1 MVMPVTKRVRNG
13 QVSWRARWRDDTGA
27 QRSKSFRRKIDAERF
42 MTNLDHGRLNGA
54 YVDPS
59 AGRMTVGEWAERW
72 MRGQVQLKPKT
83 RASYESLLR
92 CWVIPRWGKVQLAKV
107 TFGAVAEW
115 VGTMQLGGLSAS
127 RTRQAYHVLT
137 GMLDDAVKDGRLV
150 RNPAAGVDL
159 PRIHAKPR
167 RYLRHDELHELAS
180 ACGPY
185 RVLVLT
191 LGYCGLRWGEAAAL
205 RVHNLDL
212 ARGRIEVTQAVVEVN
227 GRIVV
232 GTPKS
237 HQSRWL
243 PVPKLLLEGLDEQV
257 AGKHPDDLVFSSPKG
272 SHLRVQ
278 NFRRGYFDRAVDSIG
293 AKGFYP
299 HELRH
304 TAASLAIAS
313 GASVK
318 AVQRMLG
325 HASATLTLDRYG
337 HLFPDELDALA
348 ASLDDAMRGSGV
360 VPAWSQPV
368 PTLTDEEGSDAKTAS
383 DLRK

>member
-1 MVMPVTKRVRNG
+1 MPVAKRVRNG
-13 QVSWRARWRDDTGA
+13 QVTWRARWRDDTGA
-27 QRSKSFRRKIDAERF
+27 QRSKSFRRKVDAERF

-59 AGRMTVGEWAERW
+59 AGRMTVGEWSERW

-92 CWVIPRWGKVQLAKV
+92 CWVLPRWEKVQLVKV

-115 VGTMQLGGLSAS
+115 VGSMTLEGLSAS

-150 RNPAAGVDL
+150 TNPAAGVDL
-159 PRIHAKPR
+159 PRIESKPR
-167 RYLRHDELHELAS
+167 RYLRHDQLHALA
-180 ACGPY
+180 AKCGPY
-185 RVLVLT
+185 QVLVLT

-212 ARGRIEVTQAVVEVN
+212 DRGRIEVSQAVAEVN

-232 GTPKS
+232 GSPKS

-243 PVPKLLLEGLDEQV
+243 PVPTLLLEGLKEQV
-257 AGKHPDDLVFSSPKG
+257 AGKQPEDLVFPSPQG
-272 SHLRVQ
+272 SYLRVQ
-278 NFRRGYFDRAVDSIG
+278 NFRRGYFDRAAATIG
-293 AKGFYP
+293 MKGFYP

-337 HLFPDELDALA
+337 HLFPDEMDALA
-348 ASLDDAMRGSGV
+348 ASLDNAMRGSGV
-360 VPAWSQPV
+360 VPLWSRPGSAASR
-368 PTLTDEEGSDAKTAS
+368 EEESEPKTGSE
-383 DLRK
+383 LRK